1 MSEIARILAVDA
13 VRARLPAG
21 SKKMLFQHLATLA
34 AGSLGTDQ
42 GEILASLNKREK
54 SGVTAY
60 GGGTAIPHGRL
71 AGLLE
76 VHAFFARLA
85 EPIDYEA
92 VDGVP
97 VDLVLM
103 LLSPTDAGVAHLKAL
118 AAASRLLRDQET
130 ANKLRGA
137 RSRDALFALLANDEA
152 RDVA

>member
-1 MSEIARILAVDA
+1 MSELARILPVNA

-34 AGSLGTDQ
+34 AGSLGVDQ
-42 GEILASLNKREK
+42 SEILASLNKREK

-71 AGLLE
+71 AGLSE

-85 EPIDYEA
+85 EPVDYEA

-103 LLSPTDAGVAHLKAL
+103 LLSPPDAGVAHLKAL
-118 AAASRLLRDQET
+118 AAASRLLRDQAT
-130 ANKLRGA
+130 VNKLRGA